1 MIHTAL
7 ARKYRPTRFSDLVAQ
22 EHVAAGLAGAIGKNR
37 VAHAYLLTGP
47 RGVGKTSAARILAMA
62 LNCAQRGEG
71 GADAGEP
78 CGACE
83 SCRRIWSGSANLD
96 VVEID
101 AASNRGVDDARDL
114 RERAMYA
121 ASAPDRFKVYIIDEA
136 HMLTREAWNAL
147 LKILEEPP
155 PQVVFVFA
163 TTEPQKIANTAAPV
177 MSRLQRYDF
186 RRMGPHT
193 IVERLQYVAE
203 QEGIE
208 AEHDALVLMARVAH
222 GGMRDAISLLDQAV
236 AFDEGP
242 VTAARVR
249 QALGLIDDE
258 MYAELLELVAERR
271 REEVFPFVA
280 RLVEGGA
287 DLAEFV
293 GGAGEALRALL
304 LRILGGQPEGVTD
317 TLRSAIE
324 RHAERYVEGD
334 VLRMLKLLGEA
345 DWAIRR
351 SPHARLHVETLL
363 LQWTLLD
370 RTVELQEVVEA
381 LRKGKAPAPP
391 NPSGGASARRGSAPR
406 GARDQ
411 GEGGGP
417 ARARRPRGGGA
428 PSLQA
433 SPARSPSRS
442 VGRSKA
448 AAPSPI
454 EGPLT
459 LEALAE
465 RWPAIVEAAGK
476 RRRLVREALS
486 HAAPAAVEGDQVTLE
501 VSDCEVHLEGL
512 ERSRDIVAKA
522 VADVTG
528 KEARVAYRPA
538 SGEAPPNNAKRLDRE
553 GDRGERLKGYR
564 AKDPSLDAMADGNS
578 RNHRDMA
585 DLSQLFQLGQ
595 QVQGRLTQM
604 QTELAERSVMGS
616 AGGGMVKVTA
626 DGRGQ
631 IRAIE
636 IDPAAAQGGDVE
648 MLEDLVLA
656 AVSDAQRKAEEL
668 YRDELK
674 KLTGGLPLPFQF
686 PL

>member
-1 MIHTAL
+1 
-7 ARKYRPTRFSDLVAQ
+7 
-22 EHVAAGLAGAIGKNR
+22 
-37 VAHAYLLTGP
+37 
-47 RGVGKTSAARILAMA
+47 MA

-78 CGACE
+78 CGTCE
-83 SCRRIWSGSANLD
+83 SCQRIWSGAANLD

-101 AASNRGVDDARDL
+101 AASNRGVDDAREL

-121 ASAPDRFKVYIIDEA
+121 ASAPGRFKVYIIDEA

-177 MSRLQRYDF
+177 MSRLQRFDF

-193 IVERLQYVAE
+193 IIERLQYVAE

-222 GGMRDAISLLDQAV
+222 GGMRDALSLLDQAV

-258 MYAELLELVAERR
+258 MYAELLDLVAARR

-317 TLRSAIE
+317 TLRAAIE
-324 RHAERYVEGD
+324 RQAEQYAEGD

-381 LRKGKAPAPP
+381 LRKGETPAPPP
-391 NPSGGASARRGSAPR
+391 NPSGGAPAP
-406 GARDQ
+406 
-411 GEGGGP
+411 
-417 ARARRPRGGGA
+417 RARRPRAGGA
-428 PSLQA
+428 PRAQA
-433 SPARSPSRS
+433 SPTRSPSRS
-442 VGRSKA
+442 GGRATA
-448 AAPSPI
+448 AAANPI

-459 LEALAE
+459 LEALTE
-465 RWPAIVEAAGK
+465 RWPAVVEAAGK

-486 HAAPAAVEGDQVTLE
+486 HATPAAVEGDLVTLD

-512 ERSRDIVAKA
+512 ERSRDIVATA
-522 VADVTG
+522 VVDVTG
-528 KEARVAYRPA
+528 KAARVAYRPA
-538 SGEAPPNNAKRLDRE
+538 SGEALSNNARRLDRE
-553 GDRGERLKGYR
+553 GDRGERLEGYR
-564 AKDPSLDAMADGNS
+564 AKDPSLDAMAD
-578 RNHRDMA
+578 A
-585 DLSQLFQLGQ
+585 LDL
-595 QVQGRLTQM
+595 
-604 QTELAERSVMGS
+604 EL
-616 AGGGMVKVTA
+616 
-626 DGRGQ
+626 
-631 IRAIE
+631 
-636 IDPAAAQGGDVE
+636 
-648 MLEDLVLA
+648 LE
-656 AVSDAQRKAEEL
+656 
-668 YRDELK
+668 
-674 KLTGGLPLPFQF
+674 
-686 PL
+686 

>member
-22 EHVAAGLAGAIGKNR
+22 EHVAAGLAGAIAKNR

-62 LNCAQRGEG
+62 LNCAQRGES

-78 CGACE
+78 CGTCE
-83 SCRRIWSGSANLD
+83 SCQRIWSGAANLD

-101 AASNRGVDDARDL
+101 AASNRGVDDAREL

-177 MSRLQRYDF
+177 MSRLQRFDF

-203 QEGIE
+203 REGIE
-208 AEHDALVLMARVAH
+208 TEHDALVLMARVAH
-222 GGMRDAISLLDQAV
+222 GGMRDALSLLDQAV
-236 AFDEGP
+236 AFDEGA

-258 MYAELLELVAERR
+258 MYAELLDLVAERR

-317 TLRSAIE
+317 TLRAAIE
-324 RHAERYVEGD
+324 RHAERYAEGD

-370 RTVELQEVVEA
+370 RTVELQEVMEA
-381 LRKGKAPAPP
+381 LQQGGTPARHNPARGESAP
-391 NPSGGASARRGSAPR
+391 RRSAPR
-406 GARDQ
+406 G
-411 GEGGGP
+411 EGGQGKSASAPRSPRSRAEDAAP
-417 ARARRPRGGGA
+417 ARA
-428 PSLQA
+428 
-433 SPARSPSRS
+433 PSRS
-442 VGRSKA
+442 KGRGKA
-448 AAPSPI
+448 APASPM

-459 LEALAE
+459 LEALAQ
-465 RWPAIVEAAGK
+465 RWPAVVEAAGK

-486 HAAPAAVEGDQVTLE
+486 HATPAVVEGDQVTLE

-512 ERSRDIVAKA
+512 ERSRDIVVKA

-528 KEARVAYRPA
+528 KSVQLAYRPA
-538 SGEAPPNNAKRLDRE
+538 AGEAPQNNAQRLDRKA
-553 GDRGERLKGYR
+553 DRGERLKSYR
-564 AKDPSLDAMADGNS
+564 AKDPSLDAVAD
-578 RNHRDMA
+578 A
-585 DLSQLFQLGQ
+585 LDL
-595 QVQGRLTQM
+595 
-604 QTELAERSVMGS
+604 EL
-616 AGGGMVKVTA
+616 
-626 DGRGQ
+626 
-631 IRAIE
+631 
-636 IDPAAAQGGDVE
+636 
-648 MLEDLVLA
+648 LE
-656 AVSDAQRKAEEL
+656 
-668 YRDELK
+668 
-674 KLTGGLPLPFQF
+674 
-686 PL
+686 

>member
-62 LNCAQRGEG
+62 LNCAQRAQDGT
-71 GADAGEP
+71 DAGEP
-78 CGACE
+78 CGTCE
-83 SCRRIWSGSANLD
+83 SCQRIWSGAANLD

-177 MSRLQRYDF
+177 MSRLQRFDF

-193 IVERLQYVAE
+193 IMERLQYVAE

-222 GGMRDAISLLDQAV
+222 GGMRDALSLLDQAV

-258 MYAELLELVAERR
+258 MYAELLDLVAARR

-304 LRILGGQPEGVTD
+304 LRILGGEPEGVTD
-317 TLRSAIE
+317 TLRAAIE
-324 RHAERYVEGD
+324 RHAEQYAEGD

-370 RTVELQEVVEA
+370 RTVELQEF
-381 LRKGKAPAPP
+381 
-391 NPSGGASARRGSAPR
+391 
-406 GARDQ
+406 
-411 GEGGGP
+411 
-417 ARARRPRGGGA
+417 
-428 PSLQA
+428 
-433 SPARSPSRS
+433 
-442 VGRSKA
+442 
-448 AAPSPI
+448 
-454 EGPLT
+454 
-459 LEALAE
+459 LEA
-465 RWPAIVEAAGK
+465 
-476 RRRLVREALS
+476 
-486 HAAPAAVEGDQVTLE
+486 
-501 VSDCEVHLEGL
+501 
-512 ERSRDIVAKA
+512 
-522 VADVTG
+522 
-528 KEARVAYRPA
+528 
-538 SGEAPPNNAKRLDRE
+538 
-553 GDRGERLKGYR
+553 
-564 AKDPSLDAMADGNS
+564 
-578 RNHRDMA
+578 
-585 DLSQLFQLGQ
+585 
-595 QVQGRLTQM
+595 
-604 QTELAERSVMGS
+604 
-616 AGGGMVKVTA
+616 
-626 DGRGQ
+626 
-631 IRAIE
+631 
-636 IDPAAAQGGDVE
+636 
-648 MLEDLVLA
+648 
-656 AVSDAQRKAEEL
+656 
-668 YRDELK
+668 
-674 KLTGGLPLPFQF
+674 
-686 PL
+686 

>member
-78 CGACE
+78 CGTCE
-83 SCRRIWSGSANLD
+83 SCRRIWSGAANLD

-121 ASAPDRFKVYIIDEA
+121 ASAPGRFKVYIIDEA

-177 MSRLQRYDF
+177 MSRLQRFDF
-186 RRMGPHT
+186 RRLGPHA
-193 IVERLQYVAE
+193 IVERLQYVAQ

-222 GGMRDAISLLDQAV
+222 GGMRDALSLLDQAV

-258 MYAELLELVAERR
+258 MYAELLDLVAERR
-271 REEVFPFVA
+271 RGEVFPFVA

-317 TLRSAIE
+317 TLRAAIE

-370 RTVELQEVVEA
+370 RTVELQDVMEA
-381 LRKGKAPAPP
+381 LQRGGTAPP
-391 NPSGGASARRGSAPR
+391 SPATGRARGR
-406 GARDQ
+406 
-411 GEGGGP
+411 EGGTGGP
-417 ARARRPRGGGA
+417 DRP
-428 PSLQA
+428 
-433 SPARSPSRS
+433 
-442 VGRSKA
+442 A
-448 AAPSPI
+448 AVPPDQ
-454 EGPLT
+454 PLT
-459 LEALAE
+459 LAALAE
-465 RWPAIVEAAGK
+465 RWPAVVEVVGK

-486 HAAPAAVEGDQVTLE
+486 HATPAAVEGDQVTLE

-512 ERSRDIVAKA
+512 ERSRDVIAKA

-528 KEARVAYRPA
+528 KAARVAYRPA
-538 SGEAPPNNAKRLDRE
+538 SGEARPKNARRLDRE
-553 GDRGERLKGYR
+553 GERGERLKGYR
-564 AKDPSLDAMADGNS
+564 AKDPSLDALAD
-578 RNHRDMA
+578 A
-585 DLSQLFQLGQ
+585 LDL
-595 QVQGRLTQM
+595 
-604 QTELAERSVMGS
+604 
-616 AGGGMVKVTA
+616 
-626 DGRGQ
+626 
-631 IRAIE
+631 
-636 IDPAAAQGGDVE
+636 E
-648 MLEDLVLA
+648 MLE
-656 AVSDAQRKAEEL
+656 
-668 YRDELK
+668 
-674 KLTGGLPLPFQF
+674 
-686 PL
+686 